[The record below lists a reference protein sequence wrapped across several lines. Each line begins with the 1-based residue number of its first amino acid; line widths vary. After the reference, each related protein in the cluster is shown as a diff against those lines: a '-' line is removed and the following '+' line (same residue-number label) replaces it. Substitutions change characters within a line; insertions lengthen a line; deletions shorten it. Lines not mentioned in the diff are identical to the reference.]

1 MKVGESSS
9 CLFVSD
15 SLQPHDLSMELF
27 RQESWSGLPHSS
39 LGDLPD
45 PGIETGSPTLQ
56 PDCLSSELP
65 GKFLHEGM
73 YVLVA
78 RCIRLFATPWTE
90 AHQASLSMRFSRPE
104 YRSGLPFPSPMH
116 ESEK

>member
-15 SLQPHDLSMELF
+15 SLQPHGLSMELF
-27 RQESWSGLPHSS
+27 RQDSWSGLPHSS

-45 PGIETGSPTLQ
+45 PGIEMGSPTLQ

-78 RCIRLFATPWTE
+78 WCI
-90 AHQASLSMRFSRPE
+90 
-104 YRSGLPFPSPMH
+104 
-116 ESEK
+116 